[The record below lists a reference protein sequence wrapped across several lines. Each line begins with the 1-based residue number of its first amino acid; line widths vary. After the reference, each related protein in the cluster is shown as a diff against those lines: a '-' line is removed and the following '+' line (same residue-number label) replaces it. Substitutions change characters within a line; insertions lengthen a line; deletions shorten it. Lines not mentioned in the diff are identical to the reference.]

1 MTRDQSKLKV
11 HESKQLHYMYNS
23 WDSIGDDQYFKS
35 DSTVNLLVAL
45 SIEMKNRQP
54 SILYSSSGFL
64 CPKLRTFT
72 CQKCFWL
79 NIWLQWIQIS
89 WDKLVNSIPL
99 NSACS
104 CLQDD
109 PSRNNP
115 KSSPRLPSVFWK
127 IDKQL
132 WRWRR
137 EVITKNS
144 TYKIHKPSKYEIIFL
159 QLFPK
164 SIKKSDSD
172 NWQAKSSSRHL
183 DVWHAT
189 LLTFKVNPWH
199 RLPWSIS
206 KS

>member
-1 MTRDQSKLKV
+1 MKMIRDQSKLKV
-11 HESKQLHYMYNS
+11 HVSKQLHYMYNS
-23 WDSIGDDQYFKS
+23 WDSIGDDQCFKS

-72 CQKCFWL
+72 CQKCFRL

-115 KSSPRLPSVFWK
+115 KSSPKLPSVFWT

-132 WRWRR
+132 WKW
-137 EVITKNS
+137 
-144 TYKIHKPSKYEIIFL
+144 
-159 QLFPK
+159 
-164 SIKKSDSD
+164 KKRS
-172 NWQAKSSSRHL
+172 NNKKQYL
-183 DVWHAT
+183 
-189 LLTFKVNPWH
+189 
-199 RLPWSIS
+199 
-206 KS
+206 